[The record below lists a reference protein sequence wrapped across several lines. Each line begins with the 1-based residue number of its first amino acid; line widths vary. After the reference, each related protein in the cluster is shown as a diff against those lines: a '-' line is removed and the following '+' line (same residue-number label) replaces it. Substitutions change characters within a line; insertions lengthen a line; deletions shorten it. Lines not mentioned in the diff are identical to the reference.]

1 MPNILQKRVTNGP
14 TIEAGRSQQGLLLF
28 PSLLAGKVLRP
39 EENVPPRERGHHGA
53 YELFLAPT
61 KERALARE
69 QEGEFV
75 RLAEGYGYV
84 GDGAHSGAGAGVHEV
99 EGARIVGLLEV
110 VAFGKFGEAAAI
122 QAEDYVGVEQ
132 EVVGGFK
139 VADVIVSGLGGL
151 VGWSV
156 G

>member
-1 MPNILQKRVTNGP
+1 MPNILHKLVTSGA

-28 PSLLAGKVLRP
+28 PSLLAGEVLKP
-39 EENVPPRERGHHGA
+39 EENVPPRERGHHSA
-53 YELFLAPT
+53 YELFLAPI

-75 RLAEGYGYV
+75 RLPEGYRYV
-84 GDGAHSGAGAGVHEV
+84 GDGAHGGAGAGVHEV
-99 EGARIVGLLEV
+99 EGTRIVGLSEV
-110 VAFGKFGEAAAI
+110 LAFGKFGEGAAV

-132 EVVGGFK
+132 EVVGGFE
-139 VADVIVSGLGGL
+139 VTDVLISGLAGL
-151 VGWSV
+151 VSWSV

>member
-1 MPNILQKRVTNGP
+1 M
-14 TIEAGRSQQGLLLF
+14 
-28 PSLLAGKVLRP
+28 
-39 EENVPPRERGHHGA
+39 
-53 YELFLAPT
+53 
-61 KERALARE
+61 
-69 QEGEFV
+69 
-75 RLAEGYGYV
+75 
-84 GDGAHSGAGAGVHEV
+84 

-110 VAFGKFGEAAAI
+110 VAFGKFGEAAAVK
-122 QAEDYVGVEQ
+122 AEDYVGVEQ